1 MNDLD
6 ILQDQLNTTDES
18 QDISQLALSD
28 GYGYGYGYGYNEEDT
43 IYVYEGY
50 LIQTRDQFGEFGE
63 FSELPGNIES
73 YTELEDGTQITY
85 SNPVFFYGGVTYIF
99 VSTARGVVWDLNSSD
114 LKWGACDN
122 ALFMGCRNKENGSSI
137 EIPTSGTPVYYVDG
151 YGLATD
157 ASSPFTWSIL
167 GIDYQPQDIN
177 ISYTY
182 NLQVYQS
189 YPKNS
194 YFRPLYIKD
203 ESTSIESIMDDESTY
218 FTTNEIFG
226 NRFYGHIV
234 AKESYSNSSEI
245 TSLVNQV
252 VEESLNSNSSWD
264 YSFKTHLVSP
274 STPVV
279 LSYFNSE
286 DKQFLTYYARYQK
299 YPTPI
304 HYNSDYYSN
313 NQWNRTNLRKL
324 IPVLPQYDSY
334 EAWDHYPI
342 IKADYFGNRKNYSIS
357 TYKYDLYYIK
367 VLITKGGQL
376 LSSSEAQNYYITNSD
391 NKYKFVEDSLG
402 ESLIYDG
409 DTANVSPNIT
419 LHSSISGDSS
429 SNYTSSGMYFG
440 LLTPETTDTAKT
452 ISIGLCDSQNN
463 QVVAEQSYS
472 ILKTKD
478 QFNMAY
484 IVLDIPENK
493 SVFVGDTPVY
503 NCFVGDIPVQ
513 KIYVGDTQVWARS

>member
-6 ILQDQLNTTDES
+6 ILQDQLSTTDES

-50 LIQTRDQFGEFGE
+50 LVGFHDQFGEFGE

-99 VSTARGVVWDLNSSD
+99 VSTARGIVWDLNSSD
-114 LKWGACDN
+114 LKWGDCDDV
-122 ALFMGCRNKENGSSI
+122 LFMGCRNKENGSSI

-167 GIDYQPQDIN
+167 EVDTQIGGGIN

-182 NLQVYQS
+182 TLQVNQS

-218 FTTNEIFG
+218 FTTSEIFG
-226 NRFYGHIV
+226 NRFYGHIAV
-234 AKESYSNSSEI
+234 KESYSNSSEI

-252 VEESLNSNSSWD
+252 VEESLDSNSSWD

-274 STPVV
+274 STPCI

-286 DKQFLTYYARYQK
+286 DKQFPTLCARYQK
-299 YPTPI
+299 YLTPI
-304 HYNSDYYSN
+304 HSNSNYYSN
-313 NQWNRTNLRKL
+313 NQWNKTNLRKL

-334 EAWDHYPI
+334 EAWNHYPI
-342 IKADYFGNRKNYSIS
+342 IKANYLNSKNYNIS

-367 VLITKGGQL
+367 VLITKGGSL
-376 LSSSEAQNYYITNSD
+376 VSSSELQNYQITNGG
-391 NKYKFVEDSLG
+391 NKYKFVEDSISDYWL
-402 ESLIYDG
+402 YDNG
-409 DTANVSPNIT
+409 TTNVSPNIT
-419 LHSSISGDSS
+419 LHSDISGDNS

-440 LLTPETTDTAKT
+440 LLTPETSDTTKT
-452 ISIGLCDSQNN
+452 ISIGLCDSQDN
-463 QVVAEQSYS
+463 QVVAEKSYS

-478 QFNMAY
+478 QFNIAY

-493 SVFVGDTPVY
+493 SVFVGDIPVHD
-503 NCFVGDIPVQ
+503 CFVGDIPVQ